1 MKPTMNK
8 NDLLNKADIW
18 NAVIDVLTD
27 HELTTEMNSLN
38 EAILVY
44 QYYSELESGGHESL
58 YRWLESFIREV
69 GIQQYLSRIIDILEK
84 NGANDYA
91 AIEKKYG
98 QEMWDLY
105 VALEN
110 EEIDEEKFYHVIEKA
125 DNEYY
130 NLEGKLEGYLE
141 EYFAEIYTDLIE
153 VV

>member
-1 MKPTMNK
+1 MNK